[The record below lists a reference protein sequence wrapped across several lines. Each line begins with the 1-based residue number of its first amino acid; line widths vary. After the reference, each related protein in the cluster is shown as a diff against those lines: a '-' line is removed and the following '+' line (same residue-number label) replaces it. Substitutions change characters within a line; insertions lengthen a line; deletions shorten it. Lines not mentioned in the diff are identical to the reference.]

1 VDAPRPQF
9 TSPATA
15 AAAPAHDETDQGGA
29 DLAWL
34 DRIISLT
41 LDPTG
46 NRVPG
51 GAAADK
57 AAEATGPATV
67 LPLQRLHPPA
77 RPGRRQSDPEATARL
92 AASIT
97 EHGILQP
104 LLVRPRGVDFEI
116 VAGLRRY
123 EAAKLIGL
131 ETVPVIML
139 ALTEREALMVS
150 LVENLQRDDLP
161 ALDEAQ
167 CYQRMLDELG
177 WTQDELARHLG
188 RSRSHIANT
197 LRLLNLPP
205 KLQGLLEERAITAGH
220 ARALLTAA
228 DPVAMAEAII
238 ADHLTVRDTETLAQR
253 DRPAGTATPRLD
265 DALSRYEISL
275 GDTLGLKVRLN
286 PLRGGGGKLVVY
298 YASTEEL
305 EAALCGYGDKRS
317 SESQP
322 GG

>member
-1 VDAPRPQF
+1 MDAPRPQF
-9 TSPATA
+9 TSAATA
-15 AAAPAHDETDQGGA
+15 AAAPPHDETDQGGA

-51 GAAADK
+51 GAADK
-57 AAEATGPATV
+57 AAEDAGPATV

-92 AASIT
+92 AASIA

-131 ETVPVIML
+131 DMAPVIML

-150 LVENLQRDDLP
+150 LVENLQREDLP

-205 KLQGLLEERAITAGH
+205 KLRGLLEEGVITAGH
-220 ARALLTAA
+220 ARALLAA
-228 DPVAMAEAII
+228 DDPAAVAEAII
-238 ADHLTVRDTETLAQR
+238 AERLSVRDTETLVQR

-265 DALSRYEISL
+265 EVLNRYEISL
-275 GDTLGLKVRLN
+275 GDSLGLKVRLN
-286 PLRGGGGKLVVY
+286 PLRSGGGKLVVY
-298 YASTEEL
+298 YGSTDEL
-305 EAALCGYGDKRS
+305 EAALIGYGRKRAG
-317 SESQP
+317 EGQP
-322 GG
+322 EG